1 MSYLRGAR
9 HRGEGFRAREE
20 PVGSTLHHEPLRV
33 SLRPKLCPPEEGLE
47 PVHRIDARGCY
58 ESGLPS
64 EALHLSPVRHGLGNA
79 QSNPGLDVTG
89 CQARLP
95 GDGRLSRTLVCGQ
108 LFALGINHGMV
119 PAC

>member
-33 SLRPKLCPPEEGLE
+33 SFRPKLCAPEKALE
-47 PVHRIDARGCY
+47 PAHRIDARGCF
-58 ESGLPS
+58 ESVPPS
-64 EALHLSPVRHGLGNA
+64 EALRRVPLRHGLGNA
-79 QSNPGLDVTG
+79 QSNPGLDLTG

-95 GDGRLSRTLVCGQ
+95 GEGGASRTLVCGQ
-108 LFALGINHGMV
+108 LLALGGSHGMV